1 MQNLESVVAA
11 LPMFEGLKPEH
22 VRLISGCASTMTY
35 GAGEFMGREGD
46 PADRFW
52 VIRQG
57 RVALELHAPGRGS
70 VTIQTIGDD
79 EIVGWSWLVP
89 PYQLRFDVH
98 AVVSTRALAF
108 DGRCLREK
116 IASDPEFG
124 FELLQRFSRVMLRRM
139 EAMSLQLLDL
149 YGEHH
154 GEHE

>member
-1 MQNLESVVAA
+1 MQTLEPIVAA
-11 LPMFEGLKPEH
+11 LPLFGSLKPEY
-22 VRLISGCASTMTY
+22 VQLISGCAANVRY
-35 GAGEFMGREGD
+35 EAGEFMGREGE
-46 PADRFW
+46 PADKFW

-79 EIVGWSWLVP
+79 EVVGWSWLVP

-98 AVVSTRALAF
+98 AVTSTRALMF
-108 DGRCLREK
+108 DARCLRDK
-116 IASDPEFG
+116 FASDH
-124 FELLQRFSRVMLRRM
+124 ELGYELMQRFSRVMLSRM
-139 EAMSLQLLDL
+139 EALSLQLLDL